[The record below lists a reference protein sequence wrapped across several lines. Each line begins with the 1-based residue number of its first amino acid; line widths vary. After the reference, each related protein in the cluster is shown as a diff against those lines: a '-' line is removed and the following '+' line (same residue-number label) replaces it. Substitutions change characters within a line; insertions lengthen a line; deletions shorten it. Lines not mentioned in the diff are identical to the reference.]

1 MSILEQ
7 NPDATVS
14 EALEG
19 IPETLLSRR
28 ENLRMRA
35 IMGAVPVEVLT
46 DYTAEGLAAVLASA
60 PDGRLADPTVRCEFT
75 LPMSPKRIPAIAAFF
90 LNYLQNGLPPI
101 EEPAPAPTVTE
112 PTYSRSAKERPRPP
126 RRGVEVTLAE
136 LRADSH
142 LREGGS
148 LPARDSGSR
157 KPRPAPRGRPVGTP
171 RDLVRRRT
179 E

>member
-90 LNYLQNGLPPI
+90 LDYLQNGLPPI

-126 RRGVEVTLAE
+126 RR
-136 LRADSH
+136 
-142 LREGGS
+142 
-148 LPARDSGSR
+148 
-157 KPRPAPRGRPVGTP
+157 
-171 RDLVRRRT
+171 DLVHC
-179 E
+179 